1 MDTLFSNYRPVLL
14 YVDQYSFA
22 KEWVYQEDQV
32 PYGLLRYI
40 LAGSATFRVN
50 GVAYEVR
57 KDDVFYIPVRSRLEC
72 EAHGRIAFISARFL
86 DSVQLPD
93 EDMLKHLW
101 GIGQV
106 YSFKEDAQMRRWF
119 EMLLH
124 SAVSDATYRK
134 LETSSFL
141 NLICAALAK
150 RAGDR
155 PQTGDLLAQRV
166 SKLDIESLRNR
177 ANASLFH
184 HDPRIRML
192 VDYLSLNPQIN
203 LTRDQMCEMC
213 SVSEST
219 LRRLFKLQ
227 TGKTIY
233 AFVKEKRMA
242 YAAKRLLTTSERIS
256 DIGYDLG
263 YESISYFTK
272 TFRETFGISP
282 QQYRKKSQEI

>member
-22 KEWVYQEDQV
+22 KEWVYQEEEV

-40 LAGSATFRVN
+40 LSGSACFRVN
-50 GVAYEVR
+50 DIAYEVK
-57 KDDVFYIPVRSRLEC
+57 KDDVFYIPIHSKLEC
-72 EAHGRIAFISARFL
+72 EAHERISFISARFL

-93 EDMLKHLW
+93 EDMLKQLW
-101 GIGQV
+101 GIGQL
-106 YSFKEDAQMRRWF
+106 YSFEDDAKMRQWF
-119 EMLLH
+119 ELLLQ

-134 LETSSFL
+134 LETCSFL

-150 RAGDR
+150 RAEDR
-155 PQTGDLLAQRV
+155 VQTQDTGTEKV
-166 SKLDIESLRNR
+166 SRLDVESLRNR
-177 ANASLFH
+177 ANVSQFRY
-184 HDPRIRML
+184 DPRIRML

-203 LTRDQMCEMC
+203 LTRDQMCSMC
-213 SVSEST
+213 GVSEST

-233 AFVKEKRMA
+233 EFVKEKRMA
-242 YAAKRLLTTSERIS
+242 YAAKRLLTTREQIS
-256 DIGYDLG
+256 NIGYDLG
-263 YESISYFTK
+263 YESTSYFTK

-282 QQYRKKSQEI
+282 QQYRKKSEEI